1 MVYMHTNILWNLILL
16 YCVGHS
22 VYDPVL
28 RRRLSA
34 VFLLLQSTVV
44 LVQRLRLIIK
54 VSLQSI
60 LADTYTTEL
69 SSLLHYRLWCRCR
82 LLFDFSDHIVLSMV
96 QYMLPCVLEIHYV
109 LYRRH
114 SNNDNGKGNGNDIC
128 IDSCKNNKK
137 DSYGED
143 STSGRSSSSS
153 AAPYNNAI
161 NAIST
166 SGDQFSPVISSFLTI
181 LVSIIIMLGSFRSIV
196 FTSMFFHTRLE
207 NLAAF
212 IIVMLFVYLPIY
224 SSRIVKI
231 WVREI
236 LQ

>member
-1 MVYMHTNILWNLILL
+1 
-16 YCVGHS
+16 
-22 VYDPVL
+22 
-28 RRRLSA
+28 
-34 VFLLLQSTVV
+34 
-44 LVQRLRLIIK
+44 
-54 VSLQSI
+54 
-60 LADTYTTEL
+60 
-69 SSLLHYRLWCRCR
+69 
-82 LLFDFSDHIVLSMV
+82 MV

-114 SNNDNGKGNGNDIC
+114 SNNDNGKGNGNDSC

-143 STSGRSSSSS
+143 STSGSSSSS
-153 AAPYNNAI
+153 SVAPYNNAI
-161 NAIST
+161 STSST
-166 SGDQFSPVISSFLTI
+166 SGDQFSPMFISSFLTI